1 MADTK
6 AAAGLTVQQW
16 DDKFYQEYLKTNRFA
31 KEIGTSANAIIQ
43 IKETLTKTKGDSI
56 TFALSNKLTGAGVVG
71 DAVLEGN
78 EEAHKT
84 RSFKVTVQQLRHATR
99 VSVTQEQFSAIG
111 LRKAGRMALMDW
123 KKDEFI
129 DRIIAEFGS
138 INGVLYDDA
147 TETQKDAWLV
157 DNADRVLFGAVKS
170 NNSSNDHSA
179 SLSNIDNT
187 ADKLTT
193 SALSLMKRM
202 ALDADPKIKPLRTT
216 EDLRFYKVYTGTR
229 SFRDLK
235 DDSTITQAQ
244 REAMTRGDDNVLFT
258 GGDLIWDGMVIMEID
273 DWPVLE
279 GVGAGS
285 IDVTRAVLCGCQAI
299 AYGVA
304 KRTKTTTKEFDYGD
318 KHGVSVAVMD
328 SVKKMLFG
336 SGDTDTDD
344 LKDHG
349 MVTGYFAGV
358 ADS

>member
-1 MADTK
+1 MADTRV
-6 AAAGLTVQQW
+6 AAGLTVQQW
-16 DDKFYQEYLKTNRFA
+16 DDLFYQEYLKTNRFA
-31 KEIGTSANAIIQ
+31 KDIGKTANAIIQ
-43 IKETLTKTKGDSI
+43 IKEDLMTRKGDSV
-56 TFALSNKLTGAGVVG
+56 TFALSNKLTGAGVLG
-71 DAVLEGN
+71 SAVLEGN
-78 EEAHKT
+78 EEAHDT
-84 RSFKVTVQQLRHATR
+84 RSFKVIVQQLRHATR
-99 VSVTQEQFSAIG
+99 VAETDEQFSALS

-123 KKDEFI
+123 SKDEFI

-138 INGVLYDDA
+138 INGVAYASA

-157 DNADRVLFGAVKS
+157 DNADRVLFGALKS

-179 SLSNIDNT
+179 SLANIDNT

-202 ALDADPKIKPLRTT
+202 ALDADPKIKPLRVT
-216 EDLRFYKVYTGTR
+216 EDKRFYKVYTGTR

-244 REAMTRGDDNVLFT
+244 REAMTRGDDNILFT
-258 GGDLIWDGMVIMEID
+258 GGDLLWDGMVIIEID
-273 DWPVLE
+273 DWPVLV
-279 GVGAGS
+279 GVGAGG
-285 IDVTRAVLCGCQAI
+285 IDVQRAVLAGCQAI
-299 AYGVA
+299 AYAVA
-304 KRTKTTTKEFDYGD
+304 KRTKTSTKTFDYGD
-318 KHGVSVAVMD
+318 KFGVSVAKMD
-328 SVKKMLFG
+328 GLRKMLFG